1 MSTRRGRRLLGA
13 LVALTLLLA
22 VAVGGVVM
30 LLRNLD
36 VQAPLVSQCSA
47 SADGV
52 SATLSPEQAANA
64 ALIAVIAVERGLP
77 ARAATIGI
85 ATAMQE
91 SRLENIDYGD
101 RDSIG
106 LFQQRPSQG
115 WGTIEEIM
123 DPVYSTN
130 TFYDALVRVE
140 GYEEMEITDAAQ
152 EVQRSGFPQA
162 YAQHEQ
168 MARLFASALTGWSA
182 ASLTC
187 RLHAEDASASYT
199 VVDLLARDLGSATTE
214 VAGALT
220 HLRLDGDP
228 DRSAWV
234 LAHWAVA
241 TAELTGVQEVTIG
254 DLTWSR
260 ADGRDAAWAT
270 AETAAAAGA
279 VSVR

>member
-1 MSTRRGRRLLGA
+1 VG
-13 LVALTLLLA
+13 LTLLLA
-22 VAVGGVVM
+22 VAVGGVVL
-30 LLRNLD
+30 LLRTID
-36 VQAPLVSQCSA
+36 VRGPLVSQCTA
-47 SADGV
+47 SADGG

-130 TFYDALVRVE
+130 TFYDALVQVE
-140 GYEEMEITDAAQ
+140 GYEDMEITDAAQ
-152 EVQRSGFPQA
+152 AVQRSGFPEA

-168 MARLFASALTGWSA
+168 MARLFASALTGWSE

-187 RLHAEDASASYT
+187 RLTAEDPTASYA
-199 VVDLLARDLGSATTE
+199 VVDLLARDLGTATAE
-214 VAGALT
+214 PSGDLT

-228 DRSAWV
+228 GRSAWV

-260 ADGRDAAWAT
+260 TDGSDAAWST
-270 AETAAAAGA
+270 AETAAPAGT
-279 VSVR
+279 VTVR